1 MVDVEQDIYGWASCS
16 SLCTQQILNGLVVLL
31 TCIVLCSWLAIL
43 VLLIRRNVQ
52 HTSVDN
58 DTQSTPISTQNHL
71 RPYDLVH
78 TACAS
83 STRTRNFSASRQ
95 ATNARHRL
103 IDIEFGSYIKLS
115 AQVLLYLVQSLPI
128 TAMTLMFG

>member
-1 MVDVEQDIYGWASCS
+1 MHS
-16 SLCTQQILNGLVVLL
+16 QILNGLVVLL

-58 DTQSTPISTQNHL
+58 DTQSTPISTPNHL

-78 TACAS
+78 TACAP
-83 STRTRNFSASRQ
+83 STRTRNSSASRQ
-95 ATNARHRL
+95 ATSARRRL
-103 IDIEFGSYIKLS
+103 IDVEFGSYIKLS